1 MQNTS
6 KLLPKYVDVT
16 VFFFPMFSAESMPER
31 EMHHFHETLPV
42 QRWDSRKLLRVLY
55 NKVFEAEL
63 SLMTKI
69 KSLFCAR
76 I

>member
-1 MQNTS
+1 
-6 KLLPKYVDVT
+6 
-16 VFFFPMFSAESMPER
+16 MFSAESMPER